1 MPQSQ
6 SEPSHS
12 HLICRASW
20 CYELT
25 EVPRRVAEARLVS
38 DRAIVWNPEDGM
50 YLYDHGYFGQPV
62 GIRKPKSSVFEKPLE
77 LSLLECAYLTRENKV
92 QVLDSADD
100 HVLGLEEILTLG
112 LEQSEKFKDQFLVYA
127 QLRECGY
134 IVRPG
139 LKFGTDFAVYEKGP
153 GLDHAP
159 FLVHVIPQKVGVVP
173 LDIVRAGRLAT
184 SVRKRFIIATVKE
197 NGEIAHYSF
206 VWHRP

>member
-1 MPQSQ
+1 MKLTDSISTIPVAT
-6 SEPSHS
+6 
-12 HLICRASW
+12 LI
-20 CYELT
+20 
-25 EVPRRVAEARLVS
+25 S

-50 YLYDHGYFGQPV
+50 QLYEQGYFGQPV
-62 GIRKPKSSVFEKPLE
+62 GIRKPKSAVFDKPLE
-77 LSLLECAYLTRENKV
+77 LSLLECAYLTRESKLKV
-92 QVLDSADD
+92 IDSRDRTLSLDELIS
-100 HVLGLEEILTLG
+100 LGAST
-112 LEQSEKFKDQFLVYA
+112 SEDFKDRFLVYS
-127 QLRECGY
+127 QLRERGY
-134 IVRPG
+134 VVRPG

-206 VWHRP
+206 IWHRP

>member
-1 MPQSQ
+1 VL
-6 SEPSHS
+6 SENTQR
-12 HLICRASW
+12 IAI
-20 CYELT
+20 
-25 EVPRRVAEARLVS
+25 ARLVG

-50 YLYDHGYFGQPV
+50 YLYNLGYFGQPV
-62 GIRKPKSSVFEKPLE
+62 GIRKPKSAVFDKPLE
-77 LSLLECAYLTRENKV
+77 LSLLECAFLTSKKKL
-92 QVLDSADD
+92 QVLDAMDD
-100 HVLGLEEILTLG
+100 HILSLDEILTIG
-112 LEQSEKFKDQFLVYA
+112 LEQSEEFKDQYLVYQ
-127 QLRECGY
+127 QLRERGY

-159 FLVHVIPQKVGVVP
+159 FLVHVIPQKNGVVP

-184 SVRKRFIIATVKE
+184 SVRKRFIIATVKS